1 MVLGL
6 VAAQVRV
13 PLEQARALEVAVLEL
28 AVVLV
33 LGSALLES
41 VKEQELALAPRV
53 ELESVLV

>member
-1 MVLGL
+1 M
-6 VAAQVRV
+6 
-13 PLEQARALEVAVLEL
+13 LEL